1 MQDLFSPHNDEKCVC
16 ADVDALETASLKDCA
31 FMFKQFATDLD
42 NIHKYMRAAGR
53 EAVETT
59 MKYRDAQAASD
70 VERCVARFIR
80 DFEAQV
86 QEFTADVDECIVI
99 ADRHKCPYCG
109 K

>member
-1 MQDLFSPHNDEKCVC
+1 
-16 ADVDALETASLKDCA
+16 
-31 FMFKQFATDLD
+31 
-42 NIHKYMRAAGR
+42 
-53 EAVETT
+53 

-70 VERCVARFIR
+70 VERCVARFLR

-86 QEFTADVDECIVI
+86 QEFTADIDENIVI